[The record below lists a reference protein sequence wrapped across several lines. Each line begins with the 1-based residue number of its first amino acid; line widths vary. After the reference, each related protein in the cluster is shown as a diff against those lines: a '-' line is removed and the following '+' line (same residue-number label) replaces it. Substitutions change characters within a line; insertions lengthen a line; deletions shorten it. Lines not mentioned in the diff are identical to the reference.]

1 MENNGKIKYSIILPV
16 RNCRSY
22 IETTIESVIS
32 QNYDDY
38 ELIISDNQSTDGT
51 KEFIE
56 EYRKY
61 KNIKI
66 LHTENYLNLAEHFDW
81 AQTHASGEWQIF
93 LGGDDGLQPY
103 FFKLA
108 DKLTE
113 IAEEQKIRAITSK
126 RAYFFWENCAEI
138 HSYTAVNYYAVEKIS
153 VENCNKQ
160 IFKYL
165 YSKREC
171 GYFDLPQMYTTSLFH
186 CSLLQDI
193 RFQKEGVL
201 LSLPFYSQDIQLAA
215 LSLSVEDIFLE
226 SHIPLGWVG
235 TSAKGMAEYWKDEFN
250 NIDFLNMGLYPYEL
264 GMWDILLQ
272 KTKLWKPTIYKKLN
286 SQFFKLKLFAYAL
299 LSIEY
304 RNKYSGYSV
313 EPIFMYM
320 KNNKIPVRP
329 VIIIS
334 RLIVFFEL
342 LAEYF
347 LKFIF
352 FPWRCIRY
360 ILRRIPFTKKYF
372 IAKASIKSD
381 INLYISWNDDP
392 NMTMQ
397 KASKMVMDLIN
408 KNINFEDLKI

>member
-16 RNCRSY
+16 RNCRPY
-22 IETTIESVIS
+22 IEATIESVIS

-38 ELIISDNQSTDGT
+38 ELIISDNCSTDGT
-51 KEFIE
+51 KDIIE
-56 EYRKY
+56 KY
-61 KNIKI
+61 KSEKRITI
-66 LHTENYLNLAEHFDW
+66 FHTPKLFVLPEHFDW

-108 DKLTE
+108 DKLTA
-113 IAEEQKIRAITSK
+113 IAKKENVRTITSK
-126 RAYFFWENCAEI
+126 RAYFFWKNCAEN
-138 HSYTAVNYYAVEKIS
+138 HSYIAVNYYAAEKIS
-153 VENCNKQ
+153 IENCNKQ
-160 IFKYL
+160 ISSYL

-171 GYFDLPQMYTTSLFH
+171 GYFDLPQMYTTSVFH
-186 CSLLQDI
+186 SSLINEIRHEQNNLLLPLSFYPQDLQ
-193 RFQKEGVL
+193 L
-201 LSLPFYSQDIQLAA
+201 ACLSLCF
-215 LSLSVEDIFLE
+215 EDSFLE
-226 SHIPLGWVG
+226 SYIPMGWIG
-235 TSAKGMAEYWKDEFN
+235 TSAKEPPYSIKKECESMNFFYTA
-250 NIDFLNMGLYPYEL
+250 IYPYEL
-264 GMWDILLQ
+264 GGWDVFLRIA
-272 KTKLWKPTIYKKLN
+272 KTKKPTIYKKLN

-299 LSIEY
+299 LSIQY

-360 ILRRIPFTKKYF
+360 ILKRISFTKKYF
-372 IAKASIKSD
+372 IKND
-381 INLYISWNDDP
+381 ISLYISWNDDP

-408 KNINFEDLKI
+408 KNINFEELKM